1 MECSICLTAVLQEQK
16 KTTACKHTFHK
27 DCLDEW
33 TKDHATC
40 PLCRQSIEH
49 APRFFPL
56 LPSLFVAEEPTTQ
69 AYVPLSFWF
78 SRPGPNAIPLVAV
91 PLAFPEE
98 YQPSGSVNM
107 TRISDT
113 ILNLTAGGV
122 SFALHPEEYQ
132 PSATANGSRI
142 TDAILNLTAE

>member
-27 DCLDEW
+27 DCLNEW
-33 TKDHATC
+33 TKAHNTC

-49 APRFFPL
+49 APRIFPL
-56 LPSLFVAEEPTTQ
+56 LPSLLVAEEQTTQ
-69 AYVPLSFWF
+69 AYVPLPFWF
-78 SRPGPNAIPLVAV
+78 SRNGPYAIPYVAA
-91 PLAFPEE
+91 LAFMEE

-113 ILNLTAGGV
+113 ILNLTA
-122 SFALHPEEYQ
+122 E
-132 PSATANGSRI
+132 
-142 TDAILNLTAE
+142 